1 MDEERRAV
9 TYALKILAG
18 RDHSEAE
25 LRRKLAVKG
34 FPDMTAERVIDKL
47 RQSGYLD
54 DERFALTWAES
65 AIRNGR
71 GYGCRLKADLSRRG
85 VAEDLITHTLQ
96 RLGSEH
102 DEGTVLA
109 GLMARKFAG
118 FDSIHADDRQKR
130 RVISYFQRRGFSLA
144 AILKMLRDAGE

>member
-1 MDEERRAV
+1 MDDERRAV

-85 VAEDLITHTLQ
+85 VAEDVIAHALQ
-96 RLGSEH
+96 RLEAEH
-102 DEGTVLA
+102 EESAVLSD
-109 GLMARKFAG
+109 LMARKFAG
-118 FDSIHADDRQKR
+118 FDFRQTDDRQKR

-144 AILKMLRDAGE
+144 AILKMLRGPAE